1 MVSMCVQYTNICNV
15 LIFINEC
22 TRFEVLTA
30 VFLIIKR
37 FWDVTPCLVPD
48 DSAANP
54 RKPESSY
61 WSKGKEKV
69 VAVNA
74 MKGYIGE

>member
-1 MVSMCVQYTNICNV
+1 MSVQG
-15 LIFINEC
+15 L
-22 TRFEVLTA
+22 
-30 VFLIIKR
+30 VFLRIKR
-37 FWDVTPCLVPD
+37 FWDVTPCLGRMVPYD
-48 DSAANP
+48 TEAHP
-54 RKPESSY
+54 RKPESY